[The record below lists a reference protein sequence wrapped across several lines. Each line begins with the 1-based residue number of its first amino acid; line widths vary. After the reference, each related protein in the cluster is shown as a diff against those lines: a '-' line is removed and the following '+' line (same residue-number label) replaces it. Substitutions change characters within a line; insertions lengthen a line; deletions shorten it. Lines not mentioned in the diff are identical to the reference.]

1 MVLLP
6 KIRKVYRLIL
16 LCIAVSSVVVL
27 IRLFNGFGHLHI
39 KVVDAYTL
47 MPIENAAVIIPDVNK
62 SLLSDSS
69 GSCIFTGIPIRKN
82 ALQNRLLSQDWG
94 ECTIVSLYE
103 GYRPTVILH
112 AQVEKNI
119 MRNGPTIYMF
129 PEELD
134 DIDIAS
140 IVESPDDEWLSQ
152 LVEKYSG

>member
-47 MPIENAAVIIPDVNK
+47 MPLENAAVIIPDVNK

-82 ALQNRLLSQDWG
+82 ALQSRLISQNWG
-94 ECTIVSLYE
+94 ECTIISLYE

-140 IVESPDDEWLSQ
+140 IVESPNDEWLSQ

>member
-1 MVLLP
+1 MP

-47 MPIENAAVIIPDVNK
+47 MPLENAAVIIPDVNK

-82 ALQNRLLSQDWG
+82 ALQSRLISQNWG
-94 ECTIVSLYE
+94 ECTIISLYE

-140 IVESPDDEWLSQ
+140 IVESPNDEWLSQ

>member
-1 MVLLP
+1 M
-6 KIRKVYRLIL
+6 IL
-16 LCIAVSSVVVL
+16 LCIAASSVVALV
-27 IRLFNGFGHLHI
+27 RLFNGFGHLHI

-47 MPIENAAVIIPDVNK
+47 MPLENAAVIIPDVNK

-82 ALQNRLLSQDWG
+82 NLQNRLVSQNWG
-94 ECTIVSLYE
+94 ECTIISLYE

-112 AQVEKNI
+112 AQLEKNI

-134 DIDIAS
+134 DIEIAS

>member
-1 MVLLP
+1 MP
-6 KIRKVYRLIL
+6 KIRKVYWMIL
-16 LCIAVSSVVVL
+16 LCIAASSVVALV
-27 IRLFNGFGHLHI
+27 RLFNGFGHLHI

-47 MPIENAAVIIPDVNK
+47 MPLENAAVIIPDVNK

-82 ALQNRLLSQDWG
+82 NLQNRLVSQNWG
-94 ECTIVSLYE
+94 ECTIISLYE

-112 AQVEKNI
+112 AQLEKNI

-134 DIDIAS
+134 DIEIAS

>member
-1 MVLLP
+1 
-6 KIRKVYRLIL
+6 L

>member
-1 MVLLP
+1 M
-6 KIRKVYRLIL
+6 IL
-16 LCIAVSSVVVL
+16 LCIAASSVFALV
-27 IRLFNGFGHLHI
+27 RLFNGFGHLHI

-47 MPIENAAVIIPDVNK
+47 MPLENAAVIIPDVNK

-82 ALQNRLLSQDWG
+82 NLQNRLVSQNWG
-94 ECTIVSLYE
+94 ECTIISLYE

-112 AQVEKNI
+112 AQLEKNI

-134 DIDIAS
+134 DIEIAS